1 MTGTTITMGP
11 TVCNPDAL
19 DTVDELRLALH
30 RANEQALDMGEQLHR
45 VTCIKDRL
53 TNDLSLLLVA
63 HLQKEPVRVFEL
75 LTQMTRRYVRSVP
88 TVNKDGAG
96 RVH

>member
-1 MTGTTITMGP
+1 MSDHTITMGP

-19 DTVDELRLALH
+19 DTVAELREALH
-30 RANEQALDMGEQLHR
+30 RANEQALVMGEQLHR

-53 TNDLSLLLVA
+53 TNDLTQLLVA
-63 HLQKEPVRVFEL
+63 HLQQEPVRVYDL
-75 LTQMTRRYVRSVP
+75 LAQMTRRYVCSVP

>member
-19 DTVDELRLALH
+19 DTVAELREALH

-53 TNDLSLLLVA
+53 TNDLRLLLVA
-63 HLQKEPVRVFEL
+63 HLQQAPVRVHDL
-75 LTQMTRRYVRSVP
+75 LTQMTQRYVHTVP
-88 TVNKDGAG
+88 TVNQDGAG

>member
-1 MTGTTITMGP
+1 MTSPTITTGP

-53 TNDLSLLLVA
+53 TNDLTQLLLA
-63 HLQKEPVRVFEL
+63 HLQKEPVRVYDL
-75 LTQMTRRYVRSVP
+75 LAQMTRRYVHTVP
-88 TVNKDGAG
+88 TVNQDGAG